1 MIISEQN
8 LDIPTLTD
16 ALQHIY
22 ISGVWIIPYKTL
34 QWRHNERNGVSH
46 HRRLDCLLNRMF
58 MRRSKKTSKLRVT
71 GLCEGNSPVT
81 GEFPAQGPVTRKMLP
96 FDDAIKIVPHRVHF
110 QKRNTRMPLAPTP
123 EPETLVA
130 RRGTW
135 DPRSGLFGTVWS
147 STGMS
152 NMNTPYIAMFL
163 PKTSHLTRHSRP
175 MSAVCHAFP
184 EFGLPHILILF
195 VTWYTCIYT

>member
-71 GLCEGNSPVT
+71 GLCEVNSPVT
-81 GEFPAQGPVTRKMLP
+81 GEFPAQRPVTRKMLP

-110 QKRNTRMPLAPTP
+110 QKRNTRMPLAPTDN
-123 EPETLVA
+123 THT
-130 RRGTW
+130 GTW
-135 DPRSGLFGTVWS
+135 DPGGEKRHMGSEVWVIRNS
-147 STGMS
+147 LKFHG
-152 NMNTPYIAMFL
+152 
-163 PKTSHLTRHSRP
+163 H
-175 MSAVCHAFP
+175 V
-184 EFGLPHILILF
+184 
-195 VTWYTCIYT
+195 